1 MVRCSEESQDLREA
15 VDAVFVF
22 TLGALYSEA
31 SAPPGGRPMS
41 WDRVGFA
48 GPSLGHP
55 DYREGL

>member
-1 MVRCSEESQDLREA
+1 
-15 VDAVFVF
+15 VF